1 MQAAGPAV
9 RSPGPLR
16 LLDSCPSGS
25 PRPVWGSPTAG
36 GLSAG
41 QPVILGS
48 PTSPGLFRRWGMH
61 GACLLAVGTE
71 LCEFTCGS
79 GGCAPGGGS
88 PPPSLPGGGVLWA
101 LCPAGPGGCH
111 VVRTGHSGLLPIW
124 RDSPLPTH
132 TSCGFWPRA
141 QIPCPGGW
149 WTQARPAPPATSSP
163 REPGGGPCT
172 RAPNPSGR
180 SRQPPSH
187 SASTVAAEADAKP
200 SSVAETRHFWSAG
213 GSAQGP
219 TGSRRPVAPS
229 PWHTGAPRPQRWW
242 PRWVL
247 GKRPPLCWTQLSGSQ
262 RAGAGSSCQQKV
274 EMEPPDPLQGGV
286 RRSQRGEGGRA
297 RVTQHVGGPP
307 P

>member
-1 MQAAGPAV
+1 MWGGCRRPGRQFGLRSLCGFWTLVPLAPPGRCGGP
-9 RSPGPLR
+9 
-16 LLDSCPSGS
+16 
-25 PRPVWGSPTAG
+25 GSPTAG

-132 TSCGFWPRA
+132 TSCGFWPRT
-141 QIPCPGGW
+141 QTPCPGGW

-163 REPGGGPCT
+163 RAPGGGPCT

-200 SSVAETRHFWSAG
+200 SSVAETQALLERWRVSTGPHGVTEAG
-213 GSAQGP
+213 SPESMAHRGSASPEMVAALGTWKEASSVLDAAVWLPEGWGRVLLP
-219 TGSRRPVAPS
+219 TES
-229 PWHTGAPRPQRWW
+229 
-242 PRWVL
+242 
-247 GKRPPLCWTQLSGSQ
+247 
-262 RAGAGSSCQQKV
+262 
-274 EMEPPDPLQGGV
+274 
-286 RRSQRGEGGRA
+286 
-297 RVTQHVGGPP
+297 
-307 P
+307 

>member
-1 MQAAGPAV
+1 
-9 RSPGPLR
+9 
-16 LLDSCPSGS
+16 
-25 PRPVWGSPTAG
+25 
-36 GLSAG
+36 
-41 QPVILGS
+41 
-48 PTSPGLFRRWGMH
+48 MH

-132 TSCGFWPRA
+132 TSCGFWPRT
-141 QIPCPGGW
+141 QTPCPGGW

-163 REPGGGPCT
+163 RAPGGGPCT

-200 SSVAETRHFWSAG
+200 SSVAETQALLERWRVST
-213 GSAQGP
+213 GP
-219 TGSRRPVAPS
+219 HGVTE
-229 PWHTGAPRPQRWW
+229 
-242 PRWVL
+242 
-247 GKRPPLCWTQLSGSQ
+247 
-262 RAGAGSSCQQKV
+262 AGSPKS
-274 EMEPPDPLQGGV
+274 MAH
-286 RRSQRGEGGRA
+286 RGSLRVPRDGGRA
-297 RVTQHVGGPP
+297 GCLERGLLCAGRSRLAPRGLGQGPP
-307 P
+307 ANRKLRWSPPIPCKGG